1 MLEPFAGSDLFVGI
15 EAEDCGVS
23 EGPHLAAVESRAERF
38 AGVFNYEK
46 IMTEGDREDFV
57 ERGGTAEGVHDDDC
71 ASARSD
77 GFFDEGRIEIE
88 RQGIDIDEDGQGALV
103 TKNVGDGD
111 ECERGDEYFIAF
123 GDAQRADADVE
134 GAGAGIHGDG
144 VRSANAAREG
154 L

>member
-57 ERGGTAEGVHDDDC
+57 ERGG
-71 ASARSD
+71 
-77 GFFDEGRIEIE
+77 
-88 RQGIDIDEDGQGALV
+88 LV